1 MGWWLLRYEVTDL
14 ESDRSGDP
22 IAIKTLSGELGS
34 TGLTV
39 YTRVSIKPY
48 VEKLNNNQFQPNQP
62 HDVADDTVAQI
73 SARNRANQDNDDIV
87 HIMNDCEWTE
97 KQKCKLVEIDRQERR
112 RGKNFMKRVKARRD
126 TEYPESRKTAQNLIH
141 NA

>member
-1 MGWWLLRYEVTDL
+1 MGRWLLRYEVTDL
-14 ESDRSGDP
+14 ESDRSGDL

-73 SARNRANQDNDDIV
+73 GARNRANQDNDDIV
-87 HIMNDCEWTE
+87 HITNDRE
-97 KQKCKLVEIDRQERR
+97 
-112 RGKNFMKRVKARRD
+112 
-126 TEYPESRKTAQNLIH
+126 
-141 NA
+141 